1 MKKLIVI
8 LSALA
13 LSVSF
18 ANAQMGD
25 GPMGPGEGSGPGTME
40 GPFGTNGGL
49 WTYIE
54 ENLPE
59 DSVELQEAYA
69 AVLDLRVVLRDSR
82 IEWLKDHESLVGWFD
97 ENSDDINTLR
107 ESVTTLRDWFR
118 EERPDRP
125 DPVMTG
131 DMVRRRSQFKT
142 NSDGI
147 TQTQKRLRLML
158 QNDPD
163 NPECQQLREQL
174 GNLLGERKQLL
185 REQRGG
191 EGGPGGEG
199 DGNHRGG

>member
-1 MKKLIVI
+1 MKKLLVI

-25 GPMGPGEGSGPGTME
+25 GPMGPGDGSGTME
-40 GPFGTNGGL
+40 GPFGNNGGL

-59 DSVELQEAYA
+59 ASVELQEAYA
-69 AVLDLRVVLRDSR
+69 AVVDLRVVLRDSR
-82 IEWLKDHESLVGWFD
+82 ATWLDTHDNLEGWF
-97 ENSDDINTLR
+97 ESESDNI
-107 ESVTTLRDWFR
+107 TTLRDSVTLLRDWYR
-118 EERPDRP
+118 EVRPDRP

-131 DMVRRRSQFKT
+131 DMVRRRLQFKN

-147 TQTQKRLRLML
+147 TQAQKRLRLLM

-163 NPECQQLREQL
+163 NAECEQLREQL

-185 REQRGG
+185 REQRRG
-191 EGGPGGEG
+191 EDSPGGEG

>member
-1 MKKLIVI
+1 MKKLLVI

-13 LSVSF
+13 LSVSLT
-18 ANAQMGD
+18 NAQMG
-25 GPMGPGEGSGPGTME
+25 PGPGEGSGSGTME
-40 GPFGTNGGL
+40 GPYGNNGGL

-54 ENLPE
+54 ENLPDAPE
-59 DSVELQEAYA
+59 DVQDAYT

-82 IEWLKDHESLVGWFD
+82 IEWLESHDTLEGWFD
-97 ENSDDINTLR
+97 ENSDNIELLR
-107 ESVTTLRDWFR
+107 ESVTTLRDWYR
-118 EERPDRP
+118 EVRPDRP

-131 DMVRRRSQFKT
+131 DMVRRHLRFRT

-147 TQTQKRLRLML
+147 TETQKRLRLML

-163 NPECQQLREQL
+163 NPECQQLRLQL

-185 REQRGG
+185 REQRLG
-191 EGGPGGEG
+191 EDSPGGEG